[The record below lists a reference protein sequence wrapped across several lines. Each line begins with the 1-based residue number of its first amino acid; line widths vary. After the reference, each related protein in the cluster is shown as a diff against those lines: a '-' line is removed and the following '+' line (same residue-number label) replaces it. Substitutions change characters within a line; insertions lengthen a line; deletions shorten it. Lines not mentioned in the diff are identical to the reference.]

1 MTKINQV
8 SHEKIRKLLNNNLKQ
23 NKMKRFSK
31 IQFDEID
38 FYSDVEYSTGNG
50 FPSDFKI
57 NVKANKRNYKDYT
70 IESLRILYYEAFD
83 WLCVYQDNLEGAKEI
98 KDKIDTKIW
107 SGVVRSQKTLINNL
121 KKYLNERK
129 ENTYKL

>member
-1 MTKINQV
+1 MGSLTAPFQ
-8 SHEKIRKLLNNNLKQ
+8 NL
-23 NKMKRFSK
+23 NKMIRFSK

-38 FYSDVEYSTGNG
+38 FYSDIEYSTGNG

-57 NVKANKRNYKDYT
+57 NLKANKRNYKDYT
-70 IESLRILYYEAFD
+70 IESLRILYYEASD

-98 KDKIDTKIW
+98 KDTTDTKIW

-121 KKYLNERK
+121 KKYLNETK

>member
-1 MTKINQV
+1 M
-8 SHEKIRKLLNNNLKQ
+8 
-23 NKMKRFSK
+23 
-31 IQFDEID
+31 IQKFTEQQFLELD
-38 FYSDVEYSTGNG
+38 FYAHIEYSKGNG
-50 FPSDFKI
+50 FPFHFKI
-57 NVKANKRNYKDYT
+57 NVKNNKRYYKNYT

-98 KDKIDTKIW
+98 KDKIDIKIW

>member
-1 MTKINQV
+1 
-8 SHEKIRKLLNNNLKQ
+8 
-23 NKMKRFSK
+23 MKRFSK